1 MGRVWGGA
9 WGRVTMGGEGRV
21 RDETDERESDDR
33 EGIQGARGEETRGEE
48 GGGLEGLG
56 RVLLCCER
64 PCPPYHRLT
73 LVISSNIAA
82 KKLF

>member
-1 MGRVWGGA
+1 MKR
-9 WGRVTMGGEGRV
+9 
-21 RDETDERESDDR
+21 RDEIEQREEERRD
-33 EGIQGARGEETRGEE
+33 
-48 GGGLEGLG
+48 GLEGLG

>member
-1 MGRVWGGA
+1 MER
-9 WGRVTMGGEGRV
+9 
-21 RDETDERESDDR
+21 RDEIEQRE
-33 EGIQGARGEETRGEE
+33 EE

-82 KKLF
+82 KKLFFGGLGLSMKEKKELPTDPKASCRK

>member
-1 MGRVWGGA
+1 MER
-9 WGRVTMGGEGRV
+9 
-21 RDETDERESDDR
+21 RDEIEQRE
-33 EGIQGARGEETRGEE
+33 EE